1 MSRVIYLVFTVNR
14 SISSRLVL
22 KYSILCEN
30 CKISKML
37 NDPINHSARDVKTSG
52 MQNVKP
58 LTHIYLKKEEYMQMT
73 RDILE
78 TQL

>member
-30 CKISKML
+30 SKISKML

-52 MQNVKP
+52 MQN
-58 LTHIYLKKEEYMQMT
+58 L
-73 RDILE
+73 
-78 TQL
+78 